1 MLRTRQHE
9 WMDEWQMPWV
19 LDHELG
25 PMLAGRTADGED
37 VGDGAYVYRAGCEA
51 PQPTTTPGRAARLFA
66 EREREYGEAVAR
78 LRDVVERSEIAIAAP
93 AETGKETVA
102 RKAPL
107 EDPELASCTILRR
120 ARPGGGRADV
130 TIVTPDGQ
138 RFRSKAAALRHLS
151 DLSTPGR

>member
-1 MLRTRQHE
+1 MLRSRQHE
-9 WMDEWQMPWV
+9 WMDECQLPWV
-19 LDHELG
+19 FDRDLG
-25 PMLAGRTADGED
+25 PILAGRPTGDGGD

-51 PQPTTTPGRAARLFA
+51 PQPTTTPERAERLFA
-66 EREREYGEAVAR
+66 ERERKHAEAVAR
-78 LRDVVERSEIAIAAP
+78 LAIAAQ

-107 EDPELASCTILRR
+107 EEDPELASCTIQRR

-130 TIVTPDGQ
+130 TIVTPDGR

-151 DLSTPGR
+151 DLSTLGR

>member
-9 WMDEWQMPWV
+9 WMDEWQVPWV
-19 LDHELG
+19 LDPELG
-25 PMLAGRTADGED
+25 PMLAGRTADGD

-51 PQPTTTPGRAARLFA
+51 PQPTTTPERAARLFA

-78 LRDVVERSEIAIAAP
+78 LRAAVERSEIAIVAP
-93 AETGKETVA
+93 AETAKETVA
-102 RKAPL
+102 KKAPL
-107 EDPELASCTILRR
+107 EEDPELESCTIQRR

-151 DLSTPGR
+151 DLST